1 MDMDALQEIA
11 AVAAV
16 LGLLGAVLWLLRRRG
31 IAGILPLGKPHGR
44 RLECVERLALSPHHA
59 LHLIRLGDRGLLV
72 TSSPGACALIARFPW
87 RELESSREAAR

>member
-1 MDMDALQEIA
+1 MDVLQEIA

-44 RLECVERLALSPHHA
+44 RLECVERLPLSPQHA
-59 LHLIRLGDRGLLV
+59 LHLLRLGDRGLLV
-72 TSSPGACALIARFPW
+72 TSSPSGCALMARFPW
-87 RELESSREAAR
+87 REVESRPEAAR